1 MSKYEDFINYIDKDN
16 DNDNIFKSK
25 DELLKYNNSLKE
37 NNILLRRII
46 ENLLRK
52 NHEKIND
59 EEMKKINNIIN
70 LEKSFSTFNE
80 DLIMFLKNQANLIE
94 NTLENYS

>member
-1 MSKYEDFINYIDKDN
+1 MSKYEDFINNIDKDN

-52 NHEKIND
+52 NHEK
-59 EEMKKINNIIN
+59 
-70 LEKSFSTFNE
+70 
-80 DLIMFLKNQANLIE
+80 
-94 NTLENYS
+94 

>member
-80 DLIMFLKNQANLIE
+80 DLIMFLKNQDNLIR
-94 NTLENYS
+94 NTLDNYS

>member
-1 MSKYEDFINYIDKDN
+1 M
-16 DNDNIFKSK
+16 
-25 DELLKYNNSLKE
+25 
-37 NNILLRRII
+37 
-46 ENLLRK
+46 RK

-80 DLIMFLKNQANLIE
+80 DLIMFLKNQANLIG
-94 NTLENYS
+94 NTLDNYS